1 MMKGLYKMK
10 RKIVIG
16 TRGSILAMAQS
27 EMIKKMLENNFPELE
42 FEIKKIVTS
51 GDTDL
56 ATCSNVKCGKVCWVL
71 SFPTRL
77 FCKENAPMTLPDF
90 SLPSQKIL
98 WIW

>member
-56 ATCSNVKCGKVCWVL
+56 VSNWNNSDK
-71 SFPTRL
+71 
-77 FCKENAPMTLPDF
+77 
-90 SLPSQKIL
+90 SLKSSLQKKL
-98 WIW
+98 KLNF